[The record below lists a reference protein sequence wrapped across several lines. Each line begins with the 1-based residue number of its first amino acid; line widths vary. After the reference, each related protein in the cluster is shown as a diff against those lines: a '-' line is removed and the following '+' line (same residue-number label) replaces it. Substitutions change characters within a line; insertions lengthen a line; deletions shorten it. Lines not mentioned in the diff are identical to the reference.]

1 MIKKWYEFVFEDQN
15 SGNNESAD
23 SDLNISDE
31 IKSELKEMIQ
41 KTIDRKGG
49 EYKSFIDKLL
59 NDSED
64 VKIEKLINNSDI
76 FDFYLKWRNDLDP
89 ILNSSNFF
97 EKSPKDLGK
106 MGLYEYVV
114 EGTNSAILYIVK
126 SLKSLE
132 ESGEEPEEPEVPE

>member
-15 SGNNESAD
+15 N

-41 KTIDRKGG
+41 KTIDNKGG
-49 EYKSFIDKLL
+49 EYESFIDKLL
-59 NDSED
+59 NDNED
-64 VKIEKLINNSDI
+64 VKIEGLINDSDI

-126 SLKSLE
+126 SLD
-132 ESGEEPEEPEVPE
+132 

>member
-1 MIKKWYEFVFEDQN
+1 MIKKWYEFVFEDKNN
-15 SGNNESAD
+15 SDLNN

-41 KTIDRKGG
+41 KTKGG

-64 VKIEKLINNSDI
+64 VKIEGLINNSDI
-76 FDFYLKWRNDLDP
+76 FDFYLKWRNYLDP

>member
-1 MIKKWYEFVFEDQN
+1 MIKKWYEFVFEDKNN
-15 SGNNESAD
+15 SDLNN

-41 KTIDRKGG
+41 KTIDNKGG

>member
-15 SGNNESAD
+15 N

-31 IKSELKEMIQ
+31 IKSELKKMIQ
-41 KTIDRKGG
+41 KTIDNKGG
-49 EYKSFIDKLL
+49 EYESFIDKLL
-59 NDSED
+59 NDNED
-64 VKIEKLINNSDI
+64 VKIEGLINDSDI
-76 FDFYLKWRNDLDP
+76 FDFYLKWRNDLDT

-97 EKSPKDLGK
+97 EKSPKDLDK
-106 MGLYEYVV
+106 VGLYEYVV

-132 ESGEEPEEPEVPE
+132 ESGEEPEEPEVP